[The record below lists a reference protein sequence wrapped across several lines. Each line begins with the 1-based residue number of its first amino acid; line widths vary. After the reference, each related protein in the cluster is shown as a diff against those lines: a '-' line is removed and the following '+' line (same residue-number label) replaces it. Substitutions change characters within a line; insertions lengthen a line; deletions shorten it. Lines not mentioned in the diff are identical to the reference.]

1 MTNPLATCLSAVVCS
16 ALLLAPLAG
25 LHAAEPPAAVPQSV
39 TQVWAD
45 YDPNKGDFKEETVK
59 EETKEGNYYR
69 ESYISAYVVGEEI
82 RVYCQYKVKA
92 GARNAPGLLNVHGW
106 MGKPSIDDDYVTDG
120 WAEMTYDYCGD
131 TRDRPQYTKYP
142 ERLRHCNMDAKFG
155 GAIDSSTPDHKS
167 ITDPKQTSLYIW
179 YAMSRRV
186 LSYLEQQKEVDKTR
200 LGARGYSYGGTLMW
214 QLATDPRMRA
224 VVAYF
229 GIGWLEYYR
238 TKSVWL
244 YNNPYVEPEKTP
256 GEEIYL
262 AGVAPEAYVPCITAA
277 TLFLNGSN
285 DHHGVFERGLESFKR
300 FRPGVPWAFAIQAR
314 GHHNTEKTGKDCKMW
329 LEKYVLNKEVFWPA
343 HPQSAIKLNA
353 EGVPELIVTPSSVER
368 VKNVEMF
375 YALKNPCYF
384 TRAWRDVEGVKNGD
398 SWVGQLP
405 VRNVDDYVFGFANIN
420 YDTTVVVSTDFNAA
434 IPSRLGSAKATDKTS
449 DVVYSGDGGIG
460 AWNNVAEVEGVGGIK
475 GFRCTD
481 NKAGT
486 GTELMSNPKWK
497 APLNAQLG
505 FKFYCTEP
513 QTLIFSADDYDAE
526 IEITASDRWQAVVI
540 PTNKF
545 INRINRK
552 PMASWKSIAAIRLKP
567 KAGADITK
575 VVFAQF
581 KWVVSDN
588 SAARKKDAAK

>member
-1 MTNPLATCLSAVVCS
+1 MRHTILVLT
-16 ALLLAPLAG
+16 ALLLAPLAA
-25 LHAAEPPAAVPQSV
+25 LQAAEPPAIVPQSV
-39 TQVWAD
+39 TQVWAG

-59 EETKEGNYYR
+59 EETKDGNYYR
-69 ESYISAYVVGEEI
+69 ESYIGAYAGGEEI
-82 RVYCQYKVKA
+82 RIYCQYKVKA
-92 GARNAPGLLNVHGW
+92 GARNVPGLLNVHGW
-106 MGKPSIDDDYVTDG
+106 MGKPSIDNDYVTDG

-142 ERLRHCNMDAKFG
+142 DRLRHCNMDAKFG

-186 LSYLEQQKEVDKTR
+186 LSYLEQQKEVDRTR

-214 QLATDPRMRA
+214 QLAADPRMKA

-262 AGVAPEAYVPCITAA
+262 AGIAPEAYVPYITAA

-300 FRPGVPWAFAIQAR
+300 FKPGVPWAFAIQAR
-314 GHHNTEKTGKDCKMW
+314 GHHNTEKTGQDCKMW
-329 LEKYVLNKEVFWPA
+329 LEKYVLKKEVFWPA
-343 HPQSAIKLNA
+343 HPKSAIKLNA
-353 EGVPELIVTPSSVER
+353 EGVPELIVTPSSPER

-384 TRAWRDVEGVKNGD
+384 TRAWRDAECVKKGE
-398 SWVGQLP
+398 SWMGQMPVG
-405 VRNVDDYVFGFANIN
+405 NVDDYVFGFANIN

-434 IPSRLGSAKATDKTS
+434 IPSRLGNAKATDRAS
-449 DVVYSGDGGIG
+449 AVVYSGDGGIG
-460 AWNNVAEVEGVGGIK
+460 AWKNVAEVEGVGGIK

-526 IEITASDRWQAVVI
+526 IEITASDSWQAMVI
-540 PTNKF
+540 PTDKF

-552 PMASWKSIAAIRLKP
+552 PMASWKSVAAIHLKP
-567 KAGADITK
+567 QAGADITK

-581 KWVVSDN
+581 NWAVSDN
-588 SAARKKDAAK
+588 PAAKKNDAAK